1 MIVIPILKQCG
12 WHSCTKIVEDDVK
25 YCEYHKG
32 KADIENKKR
41 YREYSN
47 RRRQDEEQ
55 KKYQDFYNSKE
66 WIRLS
71 EYIKWKY
78 FGMCVIC
85 LLRDVVVD
93 GVYTHHIEELSDR
106 FDLRLDIDNLIA
118 LCPSCH
124 RKVHKEYNS
133 SKKDKEQM
141 QRILIEA
148 CIQFNKEYC
157 E

>member
-1 MIVIPILKQCG
+1 MPILKQCS
-12 WHSCTKIVEDDVK
+12 WHGCTKIIEDGVK
-25 YCEYHKG
+25 YCTYHSG

-71 EYIKWKY
+71 EYIKRHFY
-78 FGMCVIC
+78 GMCVIC
-85 LLRDVVVD
+85 WLRSTVNS
-93 GVYTHHIEELSDR
+93 GVYTHHIQELGER
-106 FDLRLDIDNLIA
+106 FDLRLNDTNLVS
-118 LCPSCH
+118 LCPTCH
-124 RKVHKEYNS
+124 RKVHKMYNMGD
-133 SKKDKEQM
+133 KEKEQM
-141 QRILIEA
+141 KRILIEA
-148 CIQFNKEYC
+148 CVKFNKEFY